1 MRQANATEAPLG
13 RPPTAI
19 KGSPGEAGA
28 VAPPEIGPLG
38 GDDGEPGAGAPGVG
52 ADAPGRNTRLVTV
65 PVRVTERISAVRNLL
80 TKIESPSTI
89 TSRKPG
95 SIVTT

>member
-1 MRQANATEAPLG
+1 MRHANATDAPFG

-19 KGSPGEAGA
+19 KGPPAEAGA

-38 GDDGEPGAGAPGVG
+38 GDDGEPTGPGVT
-52 ADAPGRNTRLVTV
+52 ADAPGRNTRFVML
-65 PVRVTERISAVRNLL
+65 PLRVTERISAVRNLL
-80 TKIESPSTI
+80 TKIESPSTS
-89 TSRKPG
+89 TSRRPG